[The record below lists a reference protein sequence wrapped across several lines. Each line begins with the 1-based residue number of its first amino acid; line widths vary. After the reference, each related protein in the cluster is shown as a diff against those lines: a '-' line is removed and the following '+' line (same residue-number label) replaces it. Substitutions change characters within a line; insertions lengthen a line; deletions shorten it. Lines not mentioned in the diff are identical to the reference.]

1 LFFVTAK
8 VDLMDGKAQTG
19 FHSESR
25 VGEASSRKAASE
37 GKPINVLDR
46 FVIWEGRITERH
58 K

>member
-1 LFFVTAK
+1 VTAK